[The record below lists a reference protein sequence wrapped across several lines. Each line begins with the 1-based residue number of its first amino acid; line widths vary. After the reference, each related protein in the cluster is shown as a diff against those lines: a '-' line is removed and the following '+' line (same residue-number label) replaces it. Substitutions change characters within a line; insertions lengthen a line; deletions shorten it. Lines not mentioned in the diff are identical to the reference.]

1 MSSRRELAVRTVFC
15 TFFFGGDEL
24 ATASLPPG
32 RTPAFSGAAAGTS
45 LPAGAAFEACVDSG
59 VSAGG
64 EAAAGAS
71 LRPKGSR
78 AIAGLST
85 AFRIRTMRGLGAMA
99 DAGADVSL
107 DLGGHVGGRLRPR
120 GCAGVISRGWP
131 RAHPRSGRCRAQS
144 LARLPPETP
153 WHADASA
160 ISIAARSEWRRAMTP
175 ETQSAPA
182 MPPNSRETRRNAQLA
197 A

>member
-45 LPAGAAFEACVDSG
+45 LPAGTAFEACVDSG

-85 AFRIRTMRGLGAMA
+85 AFRIRTMRGWGAMA

-107 DLGGHVGGRLRPR
+107 DWAGTSADACGRGAVPADSLGADRARIRARAAAALNRLRGCLLRRR
-120 GCAGVISRGWP
+120 GMRTFGDLRRCAVRMAKGDDAGYAK
-131 RAHPRSGRCRAQS
+131 RARDA
-144 LARLPPETP
+144 PEQQG
-153 WHADASA
+153 D
-160 ISIAARSEWRRAMTP
+160 
-175 ETQSAPA
+175 
-182 MPPNSRETRRNAQLA
+182 RRNAQLA